1 MKGLVVAEQGHVV
14 QVLSPVDITGGK
26 VCQAFKMAKYQHS
39 TILVLIGASAD
50 AFTKIIVSAGTA
62 TGAVGSAVAGAAAIP
77 FAIYKQETAGEANDV
92 LGARTAVA
100 AAGYTPSAND
110 GIFYVIEVDGNE
122 LPDGS
127 PYVQVSLTNG
137 RNSVIAAVVAILSG
151 ARFAETQSLTENGLV
166 TRARGALPGAPHAF
180 SEESPCL

>member
-1 MKGLVVAEQGHVV
+1 MKGFVAAEQGHVV
-14 QVLSPVDITGGK
+14 LALSPVDITGGK
-26 VCQAFKMAKYQHS
+26 VCQAFKMSKYQHA
-39 TILVLIGASAD
+39 TILVLIGVSAA

-62 TGAVGSAVAGAAAIP
+62 TGAVGTPVAGAAAIP
-77 FAIYKQETAGEANDV
+77 FSIYKQETAGEANDV

-137 RNSVIAAVVAILSG
+137 SNSVIAAVAAVLSG
-151 ARFAETQSLTENGLV
+151 SRYAETQSPTE
-166 TRARGALPGAPHAF
+166 TT
-180 SEESPCL
+180 